1 MGEGKLT
8 PLTTPTPLNR
18 QSRNISPQHFGTDPM
33 DIRIRIRINPKIRIR
48 VRGHFFLIFG
58 VGAGLRSL
66 RGTLKT
72 RDWKT
77 RDWKIRDQN
86 AGVENAGLENAGPPN
101 GAGKRRTGKR
111 ETT

>member
-1 MGEGKLT
+1 MPKS
-8 PLTTPTPLNR
+8 
-18 QSRNISPQHFGTDPM
+18 QSTYRKYHSTEM
-33 DIRIRIRINPKIRIR
+33 AVTR
-48 VRGHFFLIFG
+48 VYNDLLL
-58 VGAGLRSL
+58 AAE
-66 RGTLKT
+66 GTLKT

-77 RDWKIRDQN
+77 RDQN

>member
-1 MGEGKLT
+1 MQHAYIT
-8 PLTTPTPLNR
+8 P
-18 QSRNISPQHFGTDPM
+18 PQTREKNVHKQAQNETSTS
-33 DIRIRIRINPKIRIR
+33 IRLLK
-48 VRGHFFLIFG
+48 
-58 VGAGLRSL
+58 
-66 RGTLKT
+66 GTLKT

-77 RDWKIRDQN
+77 RDWKTRDQN